1 MNKLRLYLILSLLL
15 ISRLV
20 NSQTDNS
27 LYYTFKNI
35 SDSDYNKLHLS
46 IENCNFLKNNEYFNN
61 FSDGYTLIGYYLK
74 PELEYYP
81 GTKSRITAGIHLLKY
96 SGINKYSQ
104 YIPTFSFTHQFSNS
118 YTIIFGTLK
127 GTLNHK
133 LVEPVYKFE
142 RYFENNVENGLQ
154 FLINTKYFD
163 ADIWSDWNKF
173 IFKGETSQEEF
184 VFGLSSQLK
193 LTQAESEIEVS
204 IPIQFIGK
212 HKGGQINI
220 SDEKVQT
227 LLNSITGLCLTYHTN
242 NNLLRSVALKNYIIF
257 YNDLSPDKV
266 LIFKS
271 GQGFS
276 SNIIINTSIFNL
288 NLGYW
293 KANNFISPL
302 GDPIFQSVSEKYSD
316 FSESERKIFTGKI
329 IFQKN
334 IGQFVN
340 LGLRFESYY
349 DLINSNFDYSF
360 GINIL
365 FKQLVSLKKF

>member
-227 LLNSITGLCLTYHTN
+227 LLNSITGLL
-242 NNLLRSVALKNYIIF
+242 SV
-257 YNDLSPDKV
+257 
-266 LIFKS
+266 
-271 GQGFS
+271 
-276 SNIIINTSIFNL
+276 
-288 NLGYW
+288 
-293 KANNFISPL
+293 
-302 GDPIFQSVSEKYSD
+302 
-316 FSESERKIFTGKI
+316 
-329 IFQKN
+329 
-334 IGQFVN
+334 
-340 LGLRFESYY
+340 
-349 DLINSNFDYSF
+349 
-360 GINIL
+360 
-365 FKQLVSLKKF
+365 